1 MELLLDYPKG
11 LQQSE
16 IASLLRC
23 SKTSVFRISMTLV
36 EYGYLVRDEETKAL
50 RLSRKLIAMGNRT
63 LGEDDL
69 MSTSVDVMRKLRDLI
84 KETVLIGTVVESE
97 FVVLGQ
103 VLGSHPFKFSLDL
116 GTRVPIH
123 TAAPGKAILA
133 FLPEVERDQV
143 LAKMPFNK
151 FNERTITSVQTFIHE
166 LELVQKMGFA
176 LDRGEQLTGIHCVSA
191 PVFNR
196 HGYPIAAI
204 WTTGPTDRIREC
216 DFEQVGGWMKEHA
229 GMISQRLGYGLIGS
243 NGTNNGQRS
252 GEEVV
257 LVK

>member
-1 MELLLDYPKG
+1 MKLTEKVTPRTTPKSSPAARYKVPNLERGLQIMELLLDYPKG

-143 LAKMPFNK
+143 LAKMPVLPDYFPKLNPQY
-151 FNERTITSVQTFIHE
+151 SE
-166 LELVQKMGFA
+166 LSSIVETPPRISHDSRSYQNRVSIVWRIAFA
-176 LDRGEQLTGIHCVSA
+176 LS
-191 PVFNR
+191 
-196 HGYPIAAI
+196 
-204 WTTGPTDRIREC
+204 
-216 DFEQVGGWMKEHA
+216 
-229 GMISQRLGYGLIGS
+229 GS
-243 NGTNNGQRS
+243 CLR
-252 GEEVV
+252 
-257 LVK
+257 